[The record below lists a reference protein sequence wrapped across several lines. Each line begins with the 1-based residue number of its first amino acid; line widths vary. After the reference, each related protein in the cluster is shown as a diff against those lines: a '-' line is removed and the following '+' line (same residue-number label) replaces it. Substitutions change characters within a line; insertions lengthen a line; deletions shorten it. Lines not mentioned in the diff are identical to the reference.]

1 MLFKSQFKKFWNSI
15 FTPLQLPSWVERWF
29 FSTNHKDI
37 GSLYLFFGFCAGII
51 GLLLSILI
59 RIELNFP
66 GSQILHGN
74 NQLYNVIVTAHALIM
89 IFFIVMPILK
99 RAFSNWF
106 IPTMLG
112 VPDMA
117 FPKLN
122 NLSFWILPP
131 SILLLLTSTLVESG
145 TGWTIYAPLS
155 GNIAHSGGALNFITT
170 IFNKLGLYP
179 WSVLITA
186 FLLLLSLP
194 VF

>member
-1 MLFKSQFKKFWNSI
+1 
-15 FTPLQLPSWVERWF
+15 
-29 FSTNHKDI
+29 
-37 GSLYLFFGFCAGII
+37 
-51 GLLLSILI
+51 
-59 RIELNFP
+59 
-66 GSQILHGN
+66 
-74 NQLYNVIVTAHALIM
+74 
-89 IFFIVMPILK
+89 
-99 RAFSNWF
+99 
-106 IPTMLG
+106 
-112 VPDMA
+112 MA